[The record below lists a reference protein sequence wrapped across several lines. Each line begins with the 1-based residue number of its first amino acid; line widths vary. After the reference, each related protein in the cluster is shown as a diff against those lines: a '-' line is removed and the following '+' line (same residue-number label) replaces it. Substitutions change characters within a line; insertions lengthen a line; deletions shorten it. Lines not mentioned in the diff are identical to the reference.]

1 MSLRKFFIQSH
12 SILALLNVQGTQSS
26 FQRGCILG
34 LCKEALWKVHLRH
47 HFCKVLL
54 DLTLTQMGQDR
65 AALALLPERGRKE
78 AWCHAWPH
86 CSFGFGAGD
95 QTRLYACEVL
105 YSKPYS
111 SPGCLSLHKNS
122 FSARRWWL
130 TPVILATQEAEIR
143 RKMVVQSQ
151 PRQIVHETLS
161 QKKTITKKSWW

>member
-1 MSLRKFFIQSH
+1 
-12 SILALLNVQGTQSS
+12 
-26 FQRGCILG
+26 
-34 LCKEALWKVHLRH
+34 
-47 HFCKVLL
+47 
-54 DLTLTQMGQDR
+54 
-65 AALALLPERGRKE
+65 
-78 AWCHAWPH
+78 
-86 CSFGFGAGD
+86 
-95 QTRLYACEVL
+95 VL

-161 QKKTITKKSWW
+161 QKKNHHKKELVVAQGVDPDFKPQYCTQKKKFLLESRCLSFSPVGQPL